1 MSNGD
6 IIDCNAFNGA
16 TLMPSNF
23 TYIDQFVTTAH
34 FVLVVEKYTVFQN
47 LVANDVLNKLN
58 GNVILVTA
66 RGYPD
71 ISTRWIL
78 HKLWLENHLP
88 IYALMDGDPFGIEI
102 MLIYRYGSYK
112 QAQYADNLI
121 CPQLKWLGIHPSD
134 IGLMMAEREPL
145 DLSDYNKIES
155 LLKRSYVDEDICAE
169 LLILQMLQCK
179 VKIDNMSKDMF
190 SSFINDYIINKIKRQ
205 IVL

>member
-6 IIDCNAFNGA
+6 IIDCNAFKGA

-23 TYIDQFVTTAH
+23 TYIDKFITSAYL
-34 FVLVVEKYTVFQN
+34 VLLVEKYTVFQN
-47 LVANDVLNKLN
+47 LIANDILSKLN
-58 GNVILVTA
+58 GNVIIMTG

-78 HKLWLENHLP
+78 HKLCQENHLP
-88 IYALMDGDPFGIEI
+88 IYALVDGDPFGIEI
-102 MLIYRYGSYK
+102 MLIYRYGSY
-112 QAQYADNLI
+112 AYSHYTNELI

-145 DLSDYNKIES
+145 ALSDYNKIES
-155 LLKRSYVDEDICAE
+155 LLKRSYVDEEICTE

-179 VKIDNMSKDMF
+179 VKIDNMSNDMF
-190 SSFINDYIINKIKRQ
+190 DEFINDYIVNKIKRQ